1 MASADSTAPPGSTTL
16 FINGRILSKA
26 GVGLEGQPTF
36 TDSLV
41 VSDGKIVALGSREDL
56 VAKYQRD
63 GVTVQDLGGK
73 TVLPSFIDGHMHF
86 LLLGQ
91 SLRKLSLD
99 HCKSLEDILSALRV
113 FAKANPDVP
122 RVLAKGWMLSMT
134 PDGVDAAM
142 LDEIDSRPIFIDSK
156 DLHGAWCNSAAL
168 AEIGVADMADP
179 PGGKIQRDANG
190 RPSGV
195 LTEGAVFTIIWPHL
209 ANVASQRERMD
220 AMIAATDAYN
230 ASGYTGVVEMAMDEA
245 AWEALLAL
253 YDERPDLPLRIVAY
267 WLIKPSGTHADR
279 LRQLNRAI
287 ELNAKYNKATSPDL
301 RIAGIKIMCDGIVD
315 ACTAYLS
322 EPYSTVDS
330 PAPIWS
336 REDLEPIVQ
345 GASDAGLQIAL
356 HAIGD
361 GAVRMA
367 VDVLEAHTQPGGR
380 HRIEHLELVA
390 PEEARRL
397 GELGITASV
406 QPVHADPAILRA
418 WPRLIGEDRCGRAF
432 AYRDFADAGALMTL
446 GSDSPTAPWDP
457 LHNIYIATTRRS
469 AREPESLEIVNEH
482 FRLGVCEAITVATAG
497 AAKSVFNEDRTGSL
511 EVGKSADIVIVNM
524 ELDAQTLLKAKVK
537 ETWFRGKKVRSSDQ
551 RAHSC
556 D

>member
-1 MASADSTAPPGSTTL
+1 MDSADSIKAPSSTTL
-16 FINGRILSKA
+16 FINGRVLSKA
-26 GVGLEGQPTF
+26 GAGLDGQPTF
-36 TDSLV
+36 ADALV
-41 VSDGKIVALGSREDL
+41 VSEGSIVALGSREDL
-56 VAKYQRD
+56 VAKYQTD
-63 GVTVQDLGGK
+63 GVDVQDLGGK
-73 TVLPSFIDGHMHF
+73 TVLPSFIDGHMHL

-91 SLRKLSLD
+91 SLKKLSLD
-99 HCKSLEDILSALRV
+99 HCKTLDDILAALRA
-113 FAKANPDVP
+113 FAKAHPDVP
-122 RVLAKGWMLSMT
+122 RVLAKGWMNFMT

-168 AEIGVADMADP
+168 AELGVADMADP
-179 PGGKIQRDANG
+179 PGGKIQRDAEG

-195 LTEGAVFTIIWPHL
+195 LTEGAVFTLIWPHL

-220 AMIAATDAYN
+220 AIIAATNAYN
-230 ASGYTGVVEMAMDEA
+230 AAGYTGVVEMAMDEA
-245 AWEALLAL
+245 AWEAVLAL
-253 YDERPDLPLRIVAY
+253 FEERPDLPLRIVAY
-267 WLIKPSGTHADR
+267 WLIKPAGTHADR

-287 ELNAKYNKATSPDL
+287 ELNAKYNQETSPDL

-322 EPYSTVDS
+322 EPYTTVDS

-336 REDLEPIVQ
+336 RDDLKPIVQ

-367 VDVLEAHTQPGGR
+367 VDVLEAHTKPGSR
-380 HRIEHLELVA
+380 HRIEHLEVVA

-397 GELGITASV
+397 GELGITASI

-418 WPRLIGEDRCGRAF
+418 WPRLLGKDRCGRAF
-432 AYRDFADAGALMTL
+432 AYRDFADAGALMAI
-446 GSDSPTAPWDP
+446 GSDSPTAPYDP

-469 AREPESLEIVNEH
+469 TREPEYTEVVNEH
-482 FRLGVCEAITVATAG
+482 FRLGVCEAVTAATAG
-497 AAKSVFNEDRTGSL
+497 AAKSVFIEGRTGSL
-511 EVGKSADIVIVNM
+511 EVGKSADLTVVDM
-524 ELDAQTLLKAKVK
+524 QWDPATLLKARVK
-537 ETWFRGKKVRSSDQ
+537 ETWFKGKRVWRSDQ
-551 RAHSC
+551 
-556 D
+556 